1 MKQKLKSKK
10 LQRRGG
16 LRANDCDYGR
26 AYFLLQERWVL
37 FVLHHLRGGALSFNE
52 LNRRVPG
59 SNPTTL
65 SQRLSLLEEAG
76 LVAREVHSTMPPKT
90 SYDLTEAGHA
100 LEPILDSIAQW
111 SALLSLRRVHHARR
125 DTRDIAFVVS
135 TKESHSAS

>member
-1 MKQKLKSKK
+1 MEPKLKSKK

-37 FVLHHLRGGALSFNE
+37 FVVHHLRGGALSFNE

-100 LEPILDSIAQW
+100 LGPILDSIAQW
-111 SALLSLRRVHHARR
+111 SARYFPYEECIMPEE
-125 DTRDIAFVVS
+125 TRE
-135 TKESHSAS
+135 T